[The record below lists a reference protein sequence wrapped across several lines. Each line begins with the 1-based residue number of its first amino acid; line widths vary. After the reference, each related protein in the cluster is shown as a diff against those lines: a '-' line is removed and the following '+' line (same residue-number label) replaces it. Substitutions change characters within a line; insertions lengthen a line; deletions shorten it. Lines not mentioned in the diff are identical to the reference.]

1 MVTRIS
7 LVGTAARMPSTSWT
21 APARVLQSRCTMLM
35 PCVIMWPQD
44 HDSQHNVTRELQ
56 FLQELVRSVHGT
68 YAATVRA
75 RLRQRTRMLATI
87 HALVV
92 H

>member
-1 MVTRIS
+1 
-7 LVGTAARMPSTSWT
+7 
-21 APARVLQSRCTMLM
+21 MLM

-44 HDSQHNVTRELQ
+44 HDSQHNVIRELQ
-56 FLQELVRSVHGT
+56 FLEELVRSVHCT

-75 RLRQRTRMLATI
+75 HLHQLTRMLATL
-87 HALVV
+87 HALMV